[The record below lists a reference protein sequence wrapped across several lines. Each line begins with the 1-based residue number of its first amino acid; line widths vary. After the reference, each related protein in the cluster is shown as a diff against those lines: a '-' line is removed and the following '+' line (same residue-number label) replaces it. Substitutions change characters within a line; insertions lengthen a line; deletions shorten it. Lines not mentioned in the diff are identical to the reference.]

1 MFQIPERSGLP
12 SGVLG
17 TGAER
22 FGFPS
27 RVRGIP
33 GVGWRSHCAKSET
46 LVEIKIAKTKTGRA
60 TLASSCRK
68 ADWKFGRI
76 SGTHPEFLNFRI
88 RRASPK
94 FPYFARGFGRAWNF
108 TIFCRAPLPPSWCQG
123 VYIE

>member
-17 TGAER
+17 AGAER

-46 LVEIKIAKTKTGRA
+46 LVEIKIAKTKTDRA

-68 ADWKFGRI
+68 ADWNYERLNSSHQII
-76 SGTHPEFLNFRI
+76 SY
-88 RRASPK
+88 AV
-94 FPYFARGFGRAWNF
+94 
-108 TIFCRAPLPPSWCQG
+108 FCLKKKKKKKK
-123 VYIE
+123 

>member
-17 TGAER
+17 AGAER

-46 LVEIKIAKTKTGRA
+46 LVEIKIAKTKTDRA
-60 TLASSCRK
+60 TLASSCRQ

-76 SGTHPEFLNFRI
+76 SGMNFGTHAKFLTFRI
-88 RRASPK
+88 RRAFPK
-94 FPYFARGFGRAWNF
+94 FPYFASRFWHDWNF
-108 TIFCRAPLPPSWCQG
+108 TIFC
-123 VYIE
+123 